1 MTAPDA
7 RTRNKVTLSSQR
19 IRSSSLPAHRLP
31 QIFLSNV
38 LFALALN
45 AGKGWL
51 LNFDVGIFW
60 VTLRVLA
67 CGGLVV
73 LVKEALTGGLA
84 ERKSIEVCDGK
95 RCCLAVATKL
105 ASKWSVLGMSSLLL
119 LVQQLS
125 LFTILYKLPSTRYI
139 PSLNTTRLM
148 H

>member
-1 MTAPDA
+1 MTVPDA

-19 IRSSSLPAHRLP
+19 VRSSSLPVHRLP

-45 AGKGWL
+45 AGKEWL
-51 LNFDVGIFW
+51 LHFDVGIFW

-84 ERKSIEVCDGK
+84 ERKSIEVCNGI
-95 RCCLAVATKL
+95 AIVAL
-105 ASKWSVLGMSSLLL
+105 PLGLTLFSSG
-119 LVQQLS
+119 LS
-125 LFTILYKLPSTRYI
+125 WECHRYYYLC
-139 PSLNTTRLM
+139 SN
-148 H
+148 